1 MNGFVLFR
9 LGDRRFVTQLDE
21 VREIVRLSGL
31 ETLPG
36 MRPPLAGVVVL
47 RGAPL
52 PVLDVRAADVVGTDG
67 GDVLVMDL
75 DGDAVGIAVDQVL
88 AVLGAD
94 ALQAAEPPA
103 KALPSYVVGVRRD
116 ANGPLLLV
124 DLQLLLD
131 VTTQGWR
138 DALAEQVSID
148 V

>member
-1 MNGFVLFR
+1 MNGYVLFR
-9 LGDRRFVTQLDE
+9 LGDRRFVTKLDE

-52 PVLDVRAADVVGTDG
+52 PVLDVRAAEVVGTDG
-67 GDVLVMDL
+67 GDVLVMDVE
-75 DGDAVGIAVDQVL
+75 GDAVGIAVDQVL
-88 AVLGAD
+88 AVLGATE
-94 ALQAAEPPA
+94 LQEAEPPA

-124 DLQLLLD
+124 DLHLLLD
-131 VTTQGWR
+131 VTTEGWR